1 MEREMSRL
9 TYLIFPG
16 LILAAMLTLVR
27 QLGLGDVPDAVIA
40 TPLSIS
46 VILAVAVIAKML
58 YDDIRGG

>member
-1 MEREMSRL
+1 MPRL
-9 TYLIFPG
+9 AYLIFPG

-27 QLGLGDVPDAVIA
+27 QLELGEVPEAVIV
-40 TPLSIS
+40 TPLTIS